1 MGWGGGKHW
10 KQGAKEMPGQ
20 SQNEQ
25 AKAGSPSHM
34 GLGPWDVCV
43 CVCVCASH
51 VQTKEPVLGKINADE
66 NRANLEPSLTQ
77 RQSAYV
83 LCLF

>member
-43 CVCVCASH
+43 CVCVCI
-51 VQTKEPVLGKINADE
+51 T
-66 NRANLEPSLTQ
+66 RANKGTSAWKDQ
-77 RQSAYV
+77 RR
-83 LCLF
+83 